1 MKEKDEDQLATIQ
14 RELGDLARVDDAG
27 DDELDQLLDAV
38 NRIRKLSNPSEIDSP
53 NIWSQVVDKISK
65 FDSPSKG
72 NTAG

>member
-53 NIWSQVVDKISK
+53 NIWSQVVEKISK

-72 NTAG
+72 NSAG